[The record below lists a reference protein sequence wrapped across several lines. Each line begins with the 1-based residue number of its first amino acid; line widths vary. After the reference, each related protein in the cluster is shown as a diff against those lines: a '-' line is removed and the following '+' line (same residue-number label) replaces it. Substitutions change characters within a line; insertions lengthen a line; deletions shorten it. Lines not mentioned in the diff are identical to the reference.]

1 MFPGYIFIK
10 SALDLHKINFTYGI
24 SSLLTNKST
33 GIPYIVEDSLINE
46 ISDNFNIIKK
56 LEIGDEVEYVKGST
70 SKVKGI
76 LTEICSKTRVKIL
89 LDFISN
95 KQEITVS
102 KTDIQ
107 KII

>member
-1 MFPGYIFIK
+1 M
-10 SALDLHKINFTYGI
+10 
-24 SSLLTNKST
+24 LTNKST
-33 GIPYIVEDSLINE
+33 GIPYIIEDSLINE

-56 LEIGDEVEYVKGST
+56 LKIGDEVEYVKGST
-70 SKVKGI
+70 SKLKGI
-76 LTEICSKTRVKIL
+76 LTEICNKTRVKIL

-102 KTDIQ
+102 KSDIQ